1 VFFIIKY
8 RYFHIYRYER
18 DQLFKINFG
27 VYAVEALTAPQHSAN
42 PSASYRHL
50 YKQQKLEEN
59 GLIED
64 GSGGKTRPAS
74 TFVPTLYVG
83 FYDRNLYALPSLV
96 YNSNLNLID
105 GPVLTTSAEQ
115 QVGGQQH
122 EIVPF
127 PLVENMQ
134 NESREDAIP

>member
-1 VFFIIKY
+1 M
-8 RYFHIYRYER
+8 
-18 DQLFKINFG
+18 
-27 VYAVEALTAPQHSAN
+27 
-42 PSASYRHL
+42 
-50 YKQQKLEEN
+50 
-59 GLIED
+59 IED
-64 GSGGKTRPAS
+64 VSGGRTKPAS
-74 TFVPTLYVG
+74 TFISTLYVG

-105 GPVLTTSAEQ
+105 GPVLTPSAEQ